1 MDALALHQA
10 TPPFSCGSRSLV
22 ISKPTLFFAGFAA
35 FDDTVVP
42 AAAKHK
48 HTVAQV
54 DEHVEIFTDIKD
66 GDPLLLLFIEQM
78 INRVARVDIQTAN
91 GVSGHQHGT
100 GWLQSRGR
108 RALSARCRRK
118 GGKREWRQT
127 A

>member
-1 MDALALHQA
+1 MLRLTEFGHQQA
-10 TPPFSCGSRSLV
+10 D
-22 ISKPTLFFAGFAA
+22 LFFAGFAA

-48 HTVAQV
+48 YTVAQV

-91 GVSGHQHGT
+91 GVSGH
-100 GWLQSRGR
+100 LQSRGR